1 MTNIIAARFQ
11 TVEEADAAIRA
22 LEAAGCPRTF
32 IDSFYVSPPGM
43 HAATPIGGDAHADA
57 GSRDAGAGAV
67 TGAVAGGATGLALG
81 TAAALALPV
90 AGPVIAVAAAGIGAY
105 TGSLAGGMATTKD
118 GQSAP
123 PTEKHPVPH
132 TGGPM
137 VAVNVAAE
145 KEVEVITILRDA
157 GGHDLE
163 RAIGRFEAGRWVDF
177 DPVAPREPLE
187 PPTPSGEHPATA
199 HAPRHPAGRE

>member
-11 TVEEADAAIRA
+11 TVDAADAAIRA
-22 LEAAGCPRTF
+22 LESAGCPRTY

-43 HAATPIGGDAHADA
+43 HAATPIGGDAHSDA
-57 GSRDAGAGAV
+57 GTRDAGAGAV

-81 TAAALALPV
+81 TAAALAIPV

-105 TGSLAGGMATTKD
+105 TGSLAGGVASTTD
-118 GQSAP
+118 GQSSAP
-123 PTEKHPVPH
+123 TDEHPVPH

-137 VAVNVAAE
+137 VAVNVAPE
-145 KEVEVITILRDA
+145 KENEVITILRDA

-163 RAIGRFEAGRWVDF
+163 RAVGRFEAGRWVDF
-177 DPVAPREPLE
+177 DPVAPRQPLE
-187 PPTPSGEHPATA
+187 APTPSGEHPETTN
-199 HAPRHPAGRE
+199 APRHPAGRT